1 MARVLIVGCGCR
13 GLELSAQLIGRG
25 HAVRGTTRDPP
36 RLAELEAAG
45 VEPVLADPDRVGT
58 LFQALDG
65 VGVVCVRLGS
75 AAGPADQLAAL
86 HGTRLEML
94 MARTIDTTVRGVVYE
109 AAGTVDAGVLAGGAE
124 TVGRLCDTSR
134 IPYRVLRADPGDAA
148 AWVGAASAC
157 VDAALGG

>member
-1 MARVLIVGCGCR
+1 VIGEAFG
-13 GLELSAQLIGRG
+13 GLR
-25 HAVRGTTRDPP
+25 HVTGT
-36 RLAELEAAG
+36 
-45 VEPVLADPDRVGT
+45 PDRPPSR
-58 LFQALDG
+58 
-65 VGVVCVRLGS
+65 VGVSIG
-75 AAGPADQLAAL
+75 DTLAAL

-134 IPYRVLRADPGDAA
+134 IPYRLLRADPGDAA